1 MLEGIRVIEY
11 ATYMAAPGAG
21 GIMADWGAEVIKIEP
36 PGGDPIRKFFQTIG
50 TDIQDNPVFDF
61 DNRGKKSII
70 VDTTTEDGQE
80 IVRKLAATADVFL
93 TNVRPGGLS
102 RSGLD
107 HERLSAANPRLVY
120 CSVTGYGLTG
130 PDSDRP
136 GFDVASFW
144 SRTGV
149 AALTIPKGQD
159 PFASRTAFGDHTTSI
174 TAAAGIC
181 AALVEAGR
189 TGKGRLV
196 EASLLRAGLYTLGSD
211 LAIQL
216 FFGRI
221 GSTKGR
227 HEQAQPLLNF
237 FKTKDDHW
245 ICIVSRQGDVDW
257 KPLCRAIGREDLIED
272 QRFAKAKGRRANSVE
287 LVNILDAAFAKF
299 TKDEMAARLDKH
311 VLAWAPVQTLAE
323 VVDDPQAIAA
333 GAFVDTPS
341 AKGDGSTYKAPASP
355 VRFPDSNDG
364 PKGPSPAMG
373 QHTRDILAS
382 LGYSQSEIDTAL
394 TVGTVTGPDTQE
406 RTPR

>member
-21 GIMADWGAEVIKIEP
+21 SIMADWGAEVIKIEP
-36 PGGDPIRKFFQTIG
+36 PGGDPIRKFFKSIG

-70 VDTTTEDGQE
+70 VDTATPEGQE

-107 HERLSAANPRLVY
+107 HQSLSATNPKLVY
-120 CSVTGYGLTG
+120 CSLTGYGLTG
-130 PDSDRP
+130 PDADRP
-136 GFDVASFW
+136 GFDIASFW

-149 AALTIPKGQD
+149 AALTVPKGQE
-159 PFASRTAFGDHTTSI
+159 PFALRTAFGDHTTSMA
-174 TAAAGIC
+174 AAAGIC

-196 EASLLRAGLYTLGSD
+196 EASLLRAGLYAMGSD
-211 LAIQL
+211 VAIQL

-227 HEQAQPLLNF
+227 HEQIQPLMNF
-237 FKTKDDHW
+237 FRTKDDHW
-245 ICIVSRQGDVDW
+245 LCIVSRQGDVDW
-257 KPLCRAIGREDLIED
+257 EPVCRAIGREDLIQDE
-272 QRFAKAKGRRANSVE
+272 RFMKAKGRRANNRE
-287 LVNILDAAFAKF
+287 LVDILDAAFAKY
-299 TKDEMAARLDKH
+299 TKAEMSARLDEN

-323 VVDDPQAIAA
+323 VVEDPQAIAA

-341 AKGDGSTYKAPASP
+341 AKGDGSTYRAPASP
-355 VRFPDSNDG
+355 VRFPGADDG

-373 QHTRDILAS
+373 EHTRDILAM
-382 LGYSQSEIDTAL
+382 LGYSEAAIDTAL
-394 TVGTVTGPDTQE
+394 AAGTVTGPAVQA
-406 RTPR
+406 